1 MRILLTSDWHF
12 TDSIYDE
19 YKWLLF
25 PYLKHVYETNKMNY
39 IFMLG
44 DITEKKDNHSAK
56 LVNRLLENIKELSDI
71 VPIIFLQGNHDA
83 IDVNIPFFKFLQSM
97 KNVEFITKPT
107 IKFPAIKSE
116 SFKFIPY
123 NKNPEEVLQESYNGA
138 KTDYILIHQPILNSI
153 TQTGHKLETGLDVGC
168 FDSQTKI
175 FAGDI
180 HKPQIIGNA
189 EYVGAPYHNYFGDNY
204 RGQMIMLDTE
214 NKDMGYLYPDLPRKL
229 VLDTELHTL
238 PKIWL
243 NENDQV
249 KFRIHLNKI
258 DYPYIDAYK
267 KDIKIFCEEK
277 NLILKSIETVPIIP
291 KNKVITSIN
300 INETPD
306 VILNRFGI
314 KENLNEEYLKI
325 SKEIINGNT

>member
-1 MRILLTSDWHF
+1 L
-12 TDSIYDE
+12 
-19 YKWLLF
+19 
-25 PYLKHVYETNKMNY
+25 
-39 IFMLG
+39 
-44 DITEKKDNHSAK
+44 
-56 LVNRLLENIKELSDI
+56 
-71 VPIIFLQGNHDA
+71 
-83 IDVNIPFFKFLQSM
+83 
-97 KNVEFITKPT
+97 
-107 IKFPAIKSE
+107 
-116 SFKFIPY
+116 
-123 NKNPEEVLQESYNGA
+123 
-138 KTDYILIHQPILNSI
+138 
-153 TQTGHKLETGLDVGC
+153 
-168 FDSQTKI
+168 KI

-180 HKPQIIGNA
+180 HKPQKIHNA
-189 EYVGAPYHNYFGDNY
+189 EYVGSPYHNYFGDNY